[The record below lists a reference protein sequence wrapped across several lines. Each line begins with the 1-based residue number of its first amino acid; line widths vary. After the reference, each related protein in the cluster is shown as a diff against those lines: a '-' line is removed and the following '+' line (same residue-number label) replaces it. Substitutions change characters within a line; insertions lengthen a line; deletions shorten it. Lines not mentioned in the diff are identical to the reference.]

1 MSLDAVMAAALRD
14 VVDWDDYA
22 RAIGELASDYRPPS
36 ADVSEH
42 AAPGPRGPVRI
53 RVYRPRARTTGAPGL
68 LWVHGG
74 GFTAG
79 DIDMAESDVVARE
92 LVARAGAV
100 VASVD
105 YRLAGP
111 ETRFPAPLED
121 VEAAWAWFTRHADD
135 VGTDPARLSLGGCS
149 AGGNLAAATALRL
162 VDGDGPRPEAL
173 VLGYPLLHFPVPAVE
188 IDGRDDLPEIL
199 RFRPARNAEVLHG
212 YVGRSDDPPAD
223 AMPGS
228 RAPHGLPPTLLALSE
243 MDELRGSGEL
253 FARQLHEAGIPVQVE
268 VARGM
273 PHGHLNIPPVDA
285 LPEVGRTLDAIARVL
300 ATENGERMPRDARLG
315 RIAHP
320 R

>member
-1 MSLDAVMAAALRD
+1 MSLDAVMADTLRD

-22 RAIGELASDYRPPS
+22 RAIGELASGYVAPPTE
-36 ADVSEH
+36 VSEH
-42 AAPGPRGPVRI
+42 AAPGPRGPVRV
-53 RVYRPRARTTGAPGL
+53 RVYRPVDAVTDAPGL

-121 VEAAWAWFTRHADD
+121 VEAAWTWLTVHARDFD
-135 VGTDPARLSLGGCS
+135 IDPSRLCLGGCS

-162 VDGDGPRPEAL
+162 TDREGRRPAAL
-173 VLGYPLLHFPVPAVE
+173 VLGYPLLHFPVPAID
-188 IDGRDDLPEIL
+188 IDGMDDLPDIL
-199 RFRPARNAEVLHG
+199 RFRPARNDEVLRD
-212 YVGRSDDPPAD
+212 YVGRVDDPPVD
-223 AMPGS
+223 AMPGN
-228 RAPHGLPPTLLALSE
+228 RAPFGLPHTLLALSE

-253 FARQLHEAGIPVQVE
+253 FARQLRETGIPVQVE
-268 VARGM
+268 VAEGM

-285 LPEVGRTLDAIARVL
+285 LPEVARTLDAIANVL
-300 ATENGERMPRDARLG
+300 AATPR
-315 RIAHP
+315 
-320 R
+320 

>member
-1 MSLDAVMAAALRD
+1 MTLDAVMAATLRD

-22 RAIGELASDYRPPS
+22 RAIGELASAYVAPPTEV
-36 ADVSEH
+36 AEH
-42 AAPGPRGPVRI
+42 AAPGPRGPVRV
-53 RVYRPRARTTGAPGL
+53 RVYRPRDATTDAPGL

-121 VEAAWAWFTRHADD
+121 VEAAWTWLTAHAPDF
-135 VGTDPARLSLGGCS
+135 GIDPSRVCLGGCS

-162 VDGDGPRPEAL
+162 ADRDDARPAVL
-173 VLGYPLLHFPVPAVE
+173 ILGYPLLHFPVPVVD
-188 IDGRDDLPEIL
+188 IDGMDDLPDIL

-212 YVGRSDDPPAD
+212 YVGRSEDPPAD
-223 AMPGS
+223 AAPGN
-228 RAPHGLPPTLLALSE
+228 RAPRGLPRTLLALSE
-243 MDELRGSGEL
+243 MDELRGSGDL
-253 FARQLHEAGIPVQVE
+253 FARQLREAGIPVRVE

-273 PHGHLNIPPVDA
+273 PHGHLNIPPVPA
-285 LPEVGRTLDAIARVL
+285 LPEVGRTLDAIADVL
-300 ATENGERMPRDARLG
+300 AETRG
-315 RIAHP
+315 
-320 R
+320 